1 MRVPRFKKKFIA
13 IVVASGL
20 VLGAGGIA
28 AAYFTASGSG
38 TGSATVGRPTA
49 FTITQFATFGTL
61 GPGGTPQTL
70 TFHIANTYL
79 SKQHLSTVTATLVAA
94 ITGNI
99 ETATTVGHTP
109 VPGCSAATFTTTLTP
124 TPVTITLPP
133 GTTQVVTVTVFM
145 QTNTS
150 TQIACAGKHPLVEV
164 HAGA

>member
-1 MRVPRFKKKFIA
+1 MKLPRFKKKFVA
-13 IVVASGL
+13 ITLASGL

-28 AAYFTASGSG
+28 AAYFTASGTG
-38 TGSATVGRPTA
+38 TGTATVGTPTQ

-70 TFHIANTYL
+70 TFRIANTYL
-79 SKQHLSTVTATLVAA
+79 TTAHLSTVTAAVVVAG
-94 ITGNI
+94 TGNI
-99 ETATTVGHTP
+99 ETATKVGHTP
-109 VPGCSAATFTTTLTP
+109 VPGCLASTFSLTLMP
-124 TPVTITLPP
+124 TPVTIVLPP
-133 GTTQVVTVTVFM
+133 GTTQVVTVTVLM